1 MPNKVTK
8 KAIAY
13 VEKLLKTT
21 PPEDLVNDPELQV
34 PLMHVLYKTNSCGA
48 IADLFTANGIKVS
61 RQYVHKILMTNPH
74 LAIKQT
80 NTHRVPLRPLTPEKE
95 AEILKLFDNGCTA
108 QEIAK
113 SLRVGFKRIS
123 EVVESNGRSFSDR
136 PKVID
141 RKVKIGD
148 RYGNWEVIDYAP
160 RGCSLCRDVRNGIE
174 KTVTNQSLLLGTS
187 TGCREL
193 AIVGRGASDRKAI
206 AKLSNW

>member
-123 EVVESNGRSFSDR
+123 EIVSSNGRSFRDR

-193 AIVGRGASDRKAI
+193 AIVGKA
-206 AKLSNW
+206 AKILNNG

>member
-48 IADLFTANGIKVS
+48 IADLFTANGIKLS
-61 RQYVHKILMTNPH
+61 RQYVHKILQESPH
-74 LAIKQT
+74 LAIKQS
-80 NTHRVPLRPLTPEKE
+80 NKHRVPLRPLTPEKE
-95 AEILKLFDNGCTA
+95 AEIVKLFDNGCTY
-108 QEIAK
+108 QEIAR
-113 SLRVGFKRIS
+113 SLNVSHKRIS
-123 EVVESNGRSFSDR
+123 EIVSSNGRSFRDR

-193 AIVGRGASDRKAI
+193 AIVGRGANKKI
-206 AKLSNW
+206 